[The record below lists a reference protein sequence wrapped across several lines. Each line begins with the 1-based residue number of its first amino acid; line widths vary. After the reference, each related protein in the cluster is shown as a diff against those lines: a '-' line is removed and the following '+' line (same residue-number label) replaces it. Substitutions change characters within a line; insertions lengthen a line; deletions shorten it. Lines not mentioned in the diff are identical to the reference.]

1 MAGASNQCSVDC
13 VRTLLASISL
23 MIALSCSAVAQTAVA
38 QTKTPAPAIAWNN
51 QGIQLAQQ
59 GRAEEAESKFRAAL
73 GAADDELSRAK
84 IAGNLAGLYRREDRF
99 SEAEQLYRSA
109 LLLRQKNLPAGD
121 IDVAYALNNLG
132 EIYHLEGR
140 DWESRNLIETAAR
153 NLEDFHAEAPGL
165 PIVLSNLAVLLCQF
179 AEYDQAEETLR
190 RALIAFQRQHNG
202 VSSRYAV
209 TLTNLAD
216 LLCRQRKFEEA
227 APFYDQAIG
236 ILKGLGVPAQSEL
249 ASALAGQG
257 DLYVRLKDLERGR
270 QIEEQALGLLP
281 PTGEA
286 LLRARILQNLGNI
299 LAAGAEPSDA
309 MPYFEQSLVIQQKTL
324 VSPHPATAGLL
335 LDYASAT
342 QRAGN
347 KSLARKLRKRAEDV
361 IARLRSQLPTP
372 MTVSLRELRENK

>member
-1 MAGASNQCSVDC
+1 MAGASNQCSVDSVC
-13 VRTLLASISL
+13 AVPASIAL
-23 MIALSCSAVAQTAVA
+23 TIAFALSAVA
-38 QTKTPAPAIAWNN
+38 QTKTPSPAIAWNN
-51 QGIQLAQQ
+51 LAIELVQQ

-73 GAADDELSRAK
+73 GAADDELNRAK
-84 IAGNLAGLYRREDRF
+84 IAGNLAELYRREDRF
-99 SEAEQLYRSA
+99 RDAEQLYRSA

-140 DWESRNLIETAAR
+140 DWESRNLIEAAAR

-165 PIVLSNLAVLLCQF
+165 PIVLSNLAVMLCQF
-179 AEYDQAEETLR
+179 AEFDQAEETLR
-190 RALIAFQRQHNG
+190 RALIAFERQHKRT
-202 VSSRYAV
+202 SSGYAV

-216 LLCRQRKFEEA
+216 LLCRQRKYEA
-227 APFYDQAIG
+227 AAPLYEQAIG
-236 ILKGLGVPAQSEL
+236 ILKDLGAAAQSEL

-257 DLYVRLKDLERGR
+257 ELYVHLKDLERGR
-270 QIEEQALGLLP
+270 QMEEQALGLLP
-281 PTGEA
+281 STGEA
-286 LLRARILQNLGNI
+286 LLRAQILQNLGNI
-299 LAAGAEPSDA
+299 LAAGDEPSDA
-309 MPYFEQSLVIQQKTL
+309 MPYFEQSLGIQQKTL

-347 KSLARKLRKRAEDV
+347 KSLARKLRKRAEDL